1 MENKKEKILLIDG
14 HSIVNRAFYGVPPL
28 TNSDGL
34 HTNAIYGFLN
44 IFFNTFA
51 KVKPDYIIVAF
62 DVRSK
67 TFRHEMYEAYKGNRK
82 GMPEELHEQVPV
94 LMEVLNSMH
103 IKTATLEGYE
113 ADDVI
118 GTYAKIAEA
127 VGIEVVILSGDRD
140 LLQLA
145 SDTTLVAIP
154 KTKSGGTEIEYYY
167 AKDVLEKYQV
177 TPEEFIQLKALMG
190 DSSDNIPGIPGIG
203 EKTATNLIV
212 QFHSLEN
219 AYAHVDEVKPN
230 KARENLKEFIEQGRM
245 SLALATINVDSP
257 VVMHYQDAKIEG
269 ESEFYNPLSYEL
281 YKRLELN
288 KLLERFDSKDT
299 ADHAEMEFILKPA
312 SDLQE
317 VLDIAEA
324 SSAKNHTQIGLYV
337 DPDLSLIGLTFA
349 DIKDGEQLVNT
360 YVFEGKADNLLPF
373 LFTQNDI
380 CVFGLKDL
388 LHALNSQDFR
398 SDHIFDLAI
407 MAYLLNPLISR
418 YTYDSISKDF
428 CGRIIPSQE
437 DLIGKK
443 AVKDALADLEYR
455 EHALKI
461 AAFSAETAFRAF
473 QPVKDQLDRE
483 EMWDLYLQMEMPLT
497 YSLYYMEKEGIK
509 VDKASLNAFS
519 EQLLQ
524 MMTELE
530 KEIYEEAG
538 EEFNINSPK
547 QLGVILFEKM
557 KLPHGK
563 KTKTGYST
571 SADVLEKLADEFPF
585 VNTILKYRQVTK
597 LRSTYAEG
605 LVNYIAE
612 DGRIHGTF
620 NQTITATGR
629 ISSTDPNLQNIPI
642 RNELGQE
649 IRKAFVAKEG
659 CVFLDADYSQIELR
673 LLAHL
678 SGDENLIDSYK
689 SDADIHKI
697 TASKVFHT
705 PLEEV
710 TKEQRRN
717 AKAVNFGIVYG
728 ISSFGLS
735 QNLSISRK
743 EASDY
748 IKQYFEIY
756 PKVKEYLDNT
766 VKRARIDGRTRTM
779 FGRIRPIPELASS
792 NFMQRSFGE
801 RAAMNSPI
809 QGSAAD
815 IIKIAMILVEK
826 TLLDQGLNA
835 KIVLQ
840 IHDELLVEAPEN
852 EIEAVKEIMVT
863 KMKEAVTLKVPLE
876 VDVNVGKDWFEA
888 H

>member
-44 IFFNTFA
+44 IFFNTYA

-62 DVRSK
+62 DAREK
-67 TFRHEMYEAYKGNRK
+67 TFRHEMYAAYKGNRK

-94 LMEVLNSMH
+94 LMEVLNSMQ
-103 IKTATLEGYE
+103 IKTATLKGYE

-118 GTYAKIAEA
+118 GTYAKKAEA
-127 VGIEVVILSGDRD
+127 DGIEVVILSGDRD

-388 LHALNSQDFR
+388 LHA
-398 SDHIFDLAI
+398 
-407 MAYLLNPLISR
+407 P
-418 YTYDSISKDF
+418 
-428 CGRIIPSQE
+428 
-437 DLIGKK
+437 
-443 AVKDALADLEYR
+443 
-455 EHALKI
+455 
-461 AAFSAETAFRAF
+461 
-473 QPVKDQLDRE
+473 
-483 EMWDLYLQMEMPLT
+483 
-497 YSLYYMEKEGIK
+497 
-509 VDKASLNAFS
+509 
-519 EQLLQ
+519 
-524 MMTELE
+524 
-530 KEIYEEAG
+530 
-538 EEFNINSPK
+538 
-547 QLGVILFEKM
+547 
-557 KLPHGK
+557 
-563 KTKTGYST
+563 
-571 SADVLEKLADEFPF
+571 
-585 VNTILKYRQVTK
+585 
-597 LRSTYAEG
+597 
-605 LVNYIAE
+605 
-612 DGRIHGTF
+612 
-620 NQTITATGR
+620 
-629 ISSTDPNLQNIPI
+629 
-642 RNELGQE
+642 
-649 IRKAFVAKEG
+649 
-659 CVFLDADYSQIELR
+659 
-673 LLAHL
+673 
-678 SGDENLIDSYK
+678 
-689 SDADIHKI
+689 
-697 TASKVFHT
+697 
-705 PLEEV
+705 
-710 TKEQRRN
+710 
-717 AKAVNFGIVYG
+717 
-728 ISSFGLS
+728 
-735 QNLSISRK
+735 
-743 EASDY
+743 
-748 IKQYFEIY
+748 
-756 PKVKEYLDNT
+756 
-766 VKRARIDGRTRTM
+766 
-779 FGRIRPIPELASS
+779 
-792 NFMQRSFGE
+792 
-801 RAAMNSPI
+801 
-809 QGSAAD
+809 
-815 IIKIAMILVEK
+815 
-826 TLLDQGLNA
+826 
-835 KIVLQ
+835 
-840 IHDELLVEAPEN
+840 
-852 EIEAVKEIMVT
+852 
-863 KMKEAVTLKVPLE
+863 
-876 VDVNVGKDWFEA
+876 
-888 H
+888 